1 MAGTP
6 WTSIE
11 WTAFGAV
18 LSGAGTVAGALAVIG
33 AAYQGSPLGG
43 LRTDLPRGGTGGL
56 RSQTALQ
63 GSPVCQ
69 DLGHETAKCR
79 TPYPCGRLCP

>member
-33 AAYQGSPLGG
+33 AAYQDSPLGG
-43 LRTDLPRGGTGGL
+43 LRTDRPRGGNGGPSVTDRL
-56 RSQTALQ
+56 A
-63 GSPVCQ
+63 GF
-69 DLGHETAKCR
+69 
-79 TPYPCGRLCP
+79 PCLP